1 MQKNSSSDVM
11 EYKIITGKI
20 DEFEFDDV
28 IQSSNSIILLNSSK
42 KEQYFLRPYL
52 NYDFK
57 KRLED
62 SQKANVSILENRCKI
77 YFQYGISESNK
88 TYVTI
93 KGIDVLEKVEKRKYD
108 F

>member
-1 MQKNSSSDVM
+1 MQKNYSSDVM

-42 KEQYFLRPYL
+42 KEQYFLRNYL

-57 KRLED
+57 KRIML
-62 SQKANVSILENRCKI
+62 Q
-77 YFQYGISESNK
+77 
-88 TYVTI
+88 I
-93 KGIDVLEKVEKRKYD
+93 KYPYLR
-108 F
+108 

>member
-1 MQKNSSSDVM
+1 M
-11 EYKIITGKI
+11 EFKIITGKI

-42 KEQYFLRPYL
+42 KEQYFLRNYL

-57 KRLED
+57 KRIEE
-62 SQKANVSILENRCKI
+62 SQKANNSILENRCKI
-77 YFQYGISESNK
+77 YFQYGISDSGK
-88 TYVTI
+88 SYMTI
-93 KGIDVLEKVEKRKYD
+93 KGIDILEKIEKRKYD